1 MNNRAIELEFQA
13 SFIARQLR
21 NDAKKARRQD
31 GTLRKQI
38 QDLLKK
44 GKKQQAYQKAKLLL
58 AQQSLADKLD
68 NQADQ
73 AELQASQMKANNAMN
88 RMTAMVAQSTKVM
101 GAASRSMNSERTL
114 SVLEQNKQQNDELA
128 IKSAMHDQAVA
139 DTTSQQ
145 VSEDAVHELLGQLAD
160 DAGVQLSAEF
170 QTAQPSTAEP
180 VKPQASASS
189 EPTAEEEDALQ
200 QRLRALRA

>member
-139 DTTSQQ
+139 DTTSTQ

-170 QTAQPSTAEP
+170 SAAQPSTAEP
-180 VKPQASASS
+180 VKPQASS

>member
-139 DTTSQQ
+139 DTTSTQ

-170 QTAQPSTAEP
+170 NSAQASTAEP
-180 VKPQASASS
+180 VKPQASN

>member
-1 MNNRAIELEFQA
+1 
-13 SFIARQLR
+13 
-21 NDAKKARRQD
+21 
-31 GTLRKQI
+31 
-38 QDLLKK
+38 
-44 GKKQQAYQKAKLLL
+44 
-58 AQQSLADKLD
+58 
-68 NQADQ
+68 
-73 AELQASQMKANNAMN
+73 MKANNAMN

-180 VKPQASASS
+180 VKPQAAAN